1 MNYIGYFILY
11 LLSLGISFSIL
22 YPSIMYSNIE
32 RKELKY
38 ILIVSFFL
46 IAITLNRIYIGK
58 NIEQKYYN
66 NTEYSKIETKD
77 TDYLYPQDDWY
88 MVVDEQTGDTYLR
101 SDCLDFINEG
111 AK

>member
-1 MNYIGYFILY
+1 MNYTGYFVLY

-22 YPSIMYSNIE
+22 YMSIMCSNIK

-38 ILIVSFFL
+38 ILIISFFF
-46 IAITLNRIYIGK
+46 ITIKLNGIYIGK

-77 TDYLYPQDDWY
+77 TDYLYPRDDWY
-88 MVVDEQTGDTYLR
+88 MVVDEQTGETYLR
-101 SDCLDFINEG
+101 SDCLDFMNEG
-111 AK
+111 D